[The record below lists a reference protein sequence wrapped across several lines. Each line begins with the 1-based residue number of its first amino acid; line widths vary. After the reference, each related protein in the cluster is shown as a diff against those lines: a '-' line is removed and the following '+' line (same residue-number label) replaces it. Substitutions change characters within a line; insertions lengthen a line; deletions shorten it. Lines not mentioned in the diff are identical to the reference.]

1 MSMTSRVQP
10 RALVRVLGLGFF
22 LVFVS
27 FPIYWMVVTSFTP
40 EHELFSF
47 PLRYLPL
54 HPTFAHYEAT
64 LLRTHIP
71 RYFLNSLTVAGVAS
85 ALTLIIA
92 VLGGY
97 ALARYRFR
105 GRQPTVL
112 FFLATQM
119 MPIVVLIVPLF
130 IVFRTLALI
139 NTLSSLM
146 IVYTVLNVPF
156 CIMMMQ
162 GFFAGIPPEL
172 EEAAMVDG
180 CNRLSAII
188 RVAVPLARSGL
199 IATFLFAFIGAWNE
213 LLFAVM
219 FLNTEATF
227 TLPVGLYMFVSKYDI
242 HWGRMMAGATIALIP
257 ALLVFGFVQ
266 RYMVK
271 GLTLGAVKG

>member
-1 MSMTSRVQP
+1 MRRMVC
-10 RALVRVLGLGFF
+10 VVGLGFF

-27 FPIYWMVVTSFTP
+27 FPLYWMVVTSFTP
-40 EHELFSF
+40 EQELFSF
-47 PLRYLPL
+47 PLRYVPV
-54 HPTFAHYEAT
+54 HPTFDHYEVA

-71 RYFLNSLTVAGVAS
+71 RYFLNSVTVAGLAS
-85 ALTLIIA
+85 TLTLLIA

-105 GRQPTVL
+105 GKQPTVL
-112 FFLATQM
+112 LFLATQM

-130 IVFRTLALI
+130 IVLRTFALI
-139 NTLSSLM
+139 NTLPSLI
-146 IVYTVLNVPF
+146 IVYTVLNTPF
-156 CIMMMQ
+156 CTMMMQ
-162 GFFAGIPPEL
+162 GFFAGIPSEL
-172 EEAAMVDG
+172 EDAAMVDG
-180 CNRLSAII
+180 CTRLGAIM
-188 RVAVPLARSGL
+188 RVAVPLTRPGL

-219 FLNTEATF
+219 FLNTEEQF

-257 ALLVFGFVQ
+257 ALIVFGFVQ
-266 RYMVK
+266 RYMVR